1 MIRNIFLFFLI
12 QALEKGIDVPK
23 MNDHELRC
31 NLNDHNVIAGPVI
44 GKSIF
49 FLRIFYNIKMN
60 FIKVIHEQSINVN
73 FSKRLLMK
81 IVKVRLIC

>member
-1 MIRNIFLFFLI
+1 LRLHSKVIDIKRKYIWREIYFFS

-44 GKSIF
+44 GECFLF
-49 FLRIFYNIKMN
+49 FISFEI
-60 FIKVIHEQSINVN
+60 
-73 FSKRLLMK
+73 
-81 IVKVRLIC
+81 